1 MHCPRNA
8 ARVKLKQELCAAF
21 CLIGFADRGGHQVQP
36 EQAAKKPVIAWRSPA
51 HIAGTAP
58 TVGAQRVESTVIP
71 DAVCRVPL
79 DYVATDVAEG
89 SPTVEITR
97 IGCHDGCNRS
107 PCLRPTCC
115 RHRCCLRQLMS
126 EGCISFW
133 EHRGWKSGRE
143 LNRLICHFLTLR
155 ADSTYRDMMLA
166 LTLGAAKNIA
176 MLVVVVLAV
185 LALGAAWLMKTMAQK
200 AALAVILGL
209 LAVIVWTQ
217 RSSLS
222 ECADKVREAGV
233 QVDTT
238 CSFLGKDVEISTTRD
253 S

>member
-1 MHCPRNA
+1 
-8 ARVKLKQELCAAF
+8 
-21 CLIGFADRGGHQVQP
+21 
-36 EQAAKKPVIAWRSPA
+36 
-51 HIAGTAP
+51 
-58 TVGAQRVESTVIP
+58 
-71 DAVCRVPL
+71 
-79 DYVATDVAEG
+79 
-89 SPTVEITR
+89 
-97 IGCHDGCNRS
+97 
-107 PCLRPTCC
+107 
-115 RHRCCLRQLMS
+115 
-126 EGCISFW
+126 
-133 EHRGWKSGRE
+133 
-143 LNRLICHFLTLR
+143 
-155 ADSTYRDMMLA
+155 MLA

-176 MLVVVVLAV
+176 MLAVVVLAV

-233 QVDTT
+233 RVDTT